1 MPAIINLPL
10 SSKNTL
16 EINSQCSNEFGSTT
30 LQFCRLPGNRFEM
43 LSWVKCSHASSPQ
56 MQSVSFVG
64 SISHYIE
71 ENIPLFDV
79 FIKENK
85 LSFINIYTDAKI

>member
-1 MPAIINLPL
+1 
-10 SSKNTL
+10 
-16 EINSQCSNEFGSTT
+16 
-30 LQFCRLPGNRFEM
+30 
-43 LSWVKCSHASSPQ
+43 